1 MYKMRTV
8 SVIKISLMG
17 SESINIIKCSS
28 EMAKITSITSLLL
41 WCTAFSI
48 RSSLA
53 QELAYYDDFPW
64 NVKVIYSKNEND
76 TKVGV
81 LLAGGEWILTSA
93 FGLPYGE
100 VELRFGNFPGP
111 TYQEMMSDDI
121 FICCGNM
128 TLPDAY
134 RGDLALIKLPD
145 KIDDVEGLQLP
156 TNVDCVSGEP
166 QNITYLNI
174 YTPSE

>member
-1 MYKMRTV
+1 MRTL
-8 SVIKISLMG
+8 SVVKLSLMW
-17 SESINIIKCSS
+17 SESSNIIKCSS
-28 EMAKITSITSLLL
+28 GMAKISSITSGALLL
-41 WCTAFSI
+41 VWCTVCCI
-48 RSSLA
+48 RSFLA

-64 NVKVIYSKNEND
+64 NVKVIFSRNEND

-93 FGLPYGE
+93 FGLTYGE
-100 VELRFGNFPGP
+100 VELRLGDFPGP
-111 TYQEMMSDDI
+111 TYQEMISSEI

-128 TLPDAY
+128 TIPEAY

-156 TNVDCVSGEP
+156 TNIGCVSGEL
-166 QNITYLNI
+166 QNITFLNI
-174 YTPSE
+174 FNPRE